1 MRRSHIAWPRPSI
14 GVQFW
19 LCWFMK
25 SAASL
30 PSRSGLRKVHALRY
44 GTLAVELLR
53 LLRGRRSCAEF
64 SRRLGYRS
72 NVVQRW
78 EAQRCWPTAARY
90 LAVLGGNGR
99 TWSECVTTFFGRRPD
114 WLDAHAPESPEGV
127 AALLRQLAGKVA
139 IGTLSELG
147 GFSRYQVSR
156 WLSGGTQPNLP
167 EFLCLIEVMSRRLLD
182 LLALVADPAR
192 LPSVAA
198 RWQQIDVARK
208 AAYQMPWSHAV
219 LRALEIETPQRGAEQ
234 LSWLSQRV
242 GLSVEVVRQCLDVL
256 LATGQVREQRGRLV
270 LGESLPVTTAQDVS
284 RAREVKVMWTRTAL
298 ERLEQGKPGNFGYS
312 LFAASRSDLRR
323 LRELHLE
330 YVRAMQAIVAAS
342 TPNECVGLFCAQ
354 FVDLAVS
361 DNALAE

>member
-1 MRRSHIAWPRPSI
+1 VHL
-14 GVQFW
+14 W
-19 LCWFMK
+19 LYWFMK
-25 SAASL
+25 STASL
-30 PSRSGLRKVHALRY
+30 HLRSGPRKPHAFRY

-72 NVVQRW
+72 NVAHRW

-90 LAVLGGNGR
+90 LALVGR
-99 TWSECVTTFFGRRPD
+99 SGRSWSEYVVTFLGRRPD

-127 AALLRQLAGKVA
+127 AAFLRQLAGKVA
-139 IGTLSELG
+139 IGTISEMG

-167 EFLCLIEVMSRRLLD
+167 EFLCLVDVMSRRLLD
-182 LLALVADPAR
+182 LLALFADPAR

-219 LRALEIETPQRGAEQ
+219 LRALEIEAPQRGAEQ

-242 GLSVEVVRQCLDVL
+242 GIPVEVVRECLAVL
-256 LATGQVREQRGRLV
+256 RATGQVREHRSRHV
-270 LGESLPVTTAQDVS
+270 LGESLPVVTAQDVS
-284 RAREVKVMWTRTAL
+284 RARDVKVMWTRTAL

-354 FVDLAVS
+354 FVDLAAS